1 MPLTSRQAVT
11 APDLAAFERAA
22 GEFARTLRA
31 GDVVALEGE
40 LGAGKTTFVAAA
52 ARALGTT
59 ADVASPTFVFRH
71 RYDGPAPIE
80 HLDLY
85 RIDDPAEAT
94 ELGLHEAF
102 AGDAIV
108 FVEWP
113 ERLPGLIPARAVRVR
128 IAGCGDAPRHIEID
142 RP

>member
-1 MPLTSRQAVT
+1 VPVT
-11 APDLAAFERAA
+11 TRRRIAASDLAAFERTA
-22 GEFARTLRA
+22 GDFARTLRP

-59 ADVASPTFVFRH
+59 GDVASPTFVFRH
-71 RYDGPAPIE
+71 RYDGPTPIE

-85 RIDDPAEAT
+85 RIDDPGEAT

-102 AGDAIV
+102 ADDAIV

-113 ERLPGLIPARAVRVR
+113 ARLPGLVPARAVWVR
-128 IAGCGDAPRHIEID
+128 IAGCGDAPRRIEIE